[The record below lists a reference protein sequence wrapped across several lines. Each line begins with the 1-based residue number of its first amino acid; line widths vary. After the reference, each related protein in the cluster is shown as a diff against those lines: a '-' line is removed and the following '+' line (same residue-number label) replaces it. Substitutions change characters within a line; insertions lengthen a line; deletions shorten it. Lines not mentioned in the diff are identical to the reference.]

1 MCWTLKAA
9 SDCYGWSQTCSG
21 FLITGRYLLWIL
33 LHFADKEIF
42 TNLDKL
48 CFSTPDKKTQFQ
60 MEHLSERHSQFL
72 LEESLL
78 YQNLRAIPRLQ
89 NTPAPSLCC
98 LTTWLWEFILPQR
111 MHPHEYMLK
120 QLQCEAQ
127 QGAAKLFSP
136 RRECHWSTGAVRRLP
151 VMQLLNLLYPASQQ
165 STQRLWS
172 IWTKV
177 FRKITET
184 SKKFKW
190 NQDWKRIKEELGRG
204 LSSFWGFSWVL
215 TCVEQESK
223 QRSASLSSSFSHI
236 SLTSSL
242 LASFAALS
250 LCSPGGKS
258 AWQTR
263 YAGEKGFSL
272 FVPQAP
278 LLIIKK
284 ILH

>member
-1 MCWTLKAA
+1 MFLYPWQENTIPNGASLIKTFPIPIGRKFTLPKLE
-9 SDCYGWSQTCSG
+9 SNSETPKHTSS
-21 FLITGRYLLWIL
+21 
-33 LHFADKEIF
+33 IF
-42 TNLDKL
+42 VLFN
-48 CFSTPDKKTQFQ
+48 
-60 MEHLSERHSQFL
+60 HVA
-72 LEESLL
+72 
-78 YQNLRAIPRLQ
+78 LRVY
-89 NTPAPSLCC
+89 PA
-98 LTTWLWEFILPQR
+98 QR